1 MHVVLHKNSENMMSN
16 ITSNNITH
24 VCGVCNADW
33 SSHQFSAGCPSCEER
48 LTRRITADDFNRIK
62 RYAWDAIRTYRQSKA
77 RAVLHFE
84 LSQDTLTEISR
95 LMRWMYGSPD
105 IDYRSVDTL
114 MGYELKTNDEVPFKT
129 IRSCVTPISPAV
141 VKTLRSERVEG
152 LIRRLTDPSETADVC
167 LDFVWAVVDAMS
179 WSPETEAFAREQCQP
194 VLDKMNHI
202 RKEVAETLS

>member
-1 MHVVLHKNSENMMSN
+1 MMGN
-16 ITSNNITH
+16 ITSNNIMH

-33 SSHQFSAGCPSCEER
+33 SAHQFSAGCPSCEER
-48 LTRRITADDFNRIK
+48 LTRRITADDFNCIK
-62 RYAWDAIRTYRQSKA
+62 RYAWDAIRTYRQSKAA

-105 IDYRSVDTL
+105 IDYRSINTL
-114 MGYELKTNDEVPFKT
+114 MGYELKINDEVPFKT
-129 IRSCVTPISPAV
+129 IRSCVTPITPTV
-141 VKTLRSERVEG
+141 VRTLRSERVEG
-152 LIRRLTDPSETADVC
+152 LIRHLTDPSETADVC

-179 WSPETEAFAREQCQP
+179 WSPETEAFAREQCQL

-202 RKEVAETLS
+202 RKEVAEALS